1 MKLAK
6 AKTRS
11 GLFAALDIGSTKACC
26 FIGKQQDDGSVRVV
40 GIGNLVSR
48 GMKNGVVV
56 DMEAAE
62 TSIRAAVDTAERL
75 ADDRVKQII
84 VNVTGGQLQSRHVDV
99 EVTTGGHK
107 IGDGDV
113 GRMIGHASQQ
123 HQAVDREL
131 LHCFPLGYTL
141 DGNDGIRDPRGM
153 YGEKLALSVNLISSA
168 SGPLRNLANVIG
180 RCHLDVEEWVATPYA
195 SGLACLVE
203 EEKKDLGAICIDMG
217 GGSTTVSVFI
227 GGQVVYVDSIP
238 VGGIHVT
245 SDIARG
251 LSTTPIHAERIK
263 TLYGSCLPSPS
274 DDRETIKVPL
284 VGEEDEANAG
294 SVARSLL
301 VQIVQPRLEETFDL
315 VRSRLEES
323 GYDKK
328 AGRQVVL
335 TGGASQ
341 MQGVRELATQILN
354 KQVRMGKPMGVSGL
368 AESTSGPAF
377 SACAGLLRHAVE
389 NQVEMQTAASNPE
402 TSSGTGLFG
411 RFGRWF
417 RENI

>member
-1 MKLAK
+1 
-6 AKTRS
+6 
-11 GLFAALDIGSTKACC
+11 
-26 FIGKQQDDGSVRVV
+26 
-40 GIGNLVSR
+40 
-48 GMKNGVVV
+48 
-56 DMEAAE
+56 
-62 TSIRAAVDTAERL
+62 
-75 ADDRVKQII
+75 
-84 VNVTGGQLQSRHVDV
+84 VDV
-99 EVTTGGHK
+99 EK
-107 IGDGDV
+107 
-113 GRMIGHASQQ
+113 
-123 HQAVDREL
+123 
-131 LHCFPLGYTL
+131 
-141 DGNDGIRDPRGM
+141 N
-153 YGEKLALSVNLISSA
+153 
-168 SGPLRNLANVIG
+168 
-180 RCHLDVEEWVATPYA
+180 
-195 SGLACLVE
+195 
-203 EEKKDLGAICIDMG
+203 DLGAICIDMG

-251 LSTTPIHAERIK
+251 LSTTPIYAERIK

-335 TGGASQ
+335 TGGACQ
-341 MQGVRELATQILN
+341 MQGVRELASQILN
-354 KQVRMGKPMGVSGL
+354 KQVRMGKPLGISGL

-389 NQVEMQTAASNPE
+389 NQVEMQIATSHPE
-402 TSSGTGLFG
+402 TSSGSGPLG
-411 RFGRWF
+411 RVGRWF
-417 RENI
+417 RENF

>member
-1 MKLAK
+1 MAK

-48 GMKNGVVV
+48 GMRNGVVV

-75 ADDRVKQII
+75 ADDRVKQVI
-84 VNVTGGQLQSRHVDV
+84 VNVTGGQLQSRHVDIDIA
-99 EVTTGGHK
+99 TGGHK
-107 IGDGDV
+107 ISDADV
-113 GRMIGHASQQ
+113 GRMIGHARQQ

-153 YGEKLALSVNLISSA
+153 YGEKLALSVNLISAA
-168 SGPLRNLANVIG
+168 SGPLRNLANVVG

-284 VGEEDEANAG
+284 VGEEDEANAS

-389 NQVEMQTAASNPE
+389 NQVEIQTAASHPE
-402 TSSGTGLFG
+402 TSSASGPLG

-417 RENI
+417 REIF